1 MYAIK
6 NLAFLNMC
14 EMIEKYR
21 PHYKSSSYHDVREE
35 LLKQA
40 VQKIDDTLQEFRDK
54 WKRTGCSIMSNGW
67 TNKRRHSVCNFLVNN
82 PKGIVFLYSLDISNI
97 SKITNEVFKML
108 NDVVIFVGE
117 DNVVRVITDNVVNFK
132 AT

>member
-21 PHYKSSSYHDVREE
+21 SHYRPSSYHDVREE

-40 VQKIDDTLQEFRDK
+40 VRKIDDTLQEFRDK
-54 WKRTGCSIMSNGW
+54 WKRTCSLIMSDGW
-67 TNKRRHSVCNFLVNN
+67 TNKRRHLVCNFLVNS

-108 NDVVIFVGE
+108 NDVVTFVGE
-117 DNVVRVITDNVVNFK
+117 DNVVQVITDNVVNFK